1 MPRAGRQVWRR
12 AHLLLLLVEPLL
24 EDVKLLLLDLNAR
37 LLRDRVGAQHAVL
50 LERVRQPT
58 TARRLHLQLHP
69 DASSPACSCHRR
81 SCKVCTFITTAVR
94 RHVISCGCDWAR
106 RDAPGRG
113 RSLRVFTQI
122 PPPRQTAGR
131 HPNTTCASL
140 QGLPPPTCS
149 LQLFVPATQRAG
161 RLLHVVS
168 CGCDWARRDAL
179 GRGRCTP
186 KYHLSASHPRFPPPP
201 TVSSSFRQQAT
212 LIHTTAYRG
221 RAGARMPPSLAL
233 GEELPRRVTVT
244 A

>member
-1 MPRAGRQVWRR
+1 MIREDISGFAGGG
-12 AHLLLLLVEPLL
+12 E
-24 EDVKLLLLDLNAR
+24 
-37 LLRDRVGAQHAVL
+37 
-50 LERVRQPT
+50 
-58 TARRLHLQLHP
+58 TAR
-69 DASSPACSCHRR
+69 DFASSPRR
-81 SCKVCTFITTAVR
+81 GGALCCLPFVRRAAGFRSKAERAVR